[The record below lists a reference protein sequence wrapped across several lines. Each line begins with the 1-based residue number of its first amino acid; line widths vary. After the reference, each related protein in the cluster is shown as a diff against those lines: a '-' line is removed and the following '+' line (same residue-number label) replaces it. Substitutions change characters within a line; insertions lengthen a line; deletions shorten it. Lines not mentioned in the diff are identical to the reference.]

1 MGKPKIRFKGYE
13 DDWEQRKLSDIYASI
28 GNAFVGTATPYY
40 VESGHFY
47 LESNNIK
54 DGQINHNSE
63 IFINDE
69 FYEKQKDKWLHTGD
83 MVMVQSGHVGHAAV
97 IPEELDNSAAHALI
111 MFRHPKE
118 KIEPYFLNYQY
129 QTNKSKKKIEEITTG
144 NTIKHIL
151 ASDMQEFV
159 VDITNYDEQKKIG
172 SYFQKLDHLITL
184 HQRKCYRFIDIAL
197 DAWEQ
202 RKWIDVVDISTE
214 MVNPTTGE
222 YDNMPHIAPGN
233 IESFTGRIL
242 DNVKTVKEEQL
253 ISGKFRFR
261 PDDVVYGKINPQ
273 LGKYFYATVNGLT
286 SADAYVFNGK
296 NGLKQKFLFALLQT
310 SDFFKYSVSV
320 SKRSGMPK
328 INRDELNAYSFLM
341 PSEEEQDRIG
351 SYLLQLDHLIT
362 LHQRK
367 CYRFIDI
374 ALDAWEQ
381 RKLKDYLE
389 VSREKN
395 KTESYGKEDVLSVSG
410 EHGIVNQIEFQG
422 RSFAG
427 VSVANYGVVEAG
439 DVVYT
444 KSPLKS
450 NPYGIIKTNKGKT
463 GIVSTL
469 YAVYKPRMN
478 TNSEFV
484 QIYFE
489 LDSRMNSYMH
499 PLVNKGAKNDMKVSD
514 ENALKGPVAFPELEE
529 QNAITQYFDK
539 LDRLIT
545 LHQRKC
551 EETKSLKKYMLQ
563 KMFPEN
569 GNCVPKIRFSGFAD
583 AWEQRKLGEV
593 AQEFKSGNSLKADEI
608 DITGDYPVY
617 GGNGLRGYTSTYN
630 HDGEYALIGRQGALC
645 GNMNYSVGKAYFTEH
660 AVVVKADENNDTRF
674 LYYMLDT
681 MNLGQYSDQS
691 AQPGLA
697 VNKLVKLENQFP
709 MKEEQQRIGWY
720 FSNIDHLI
728 TLHQH
733 KCDEL
738 QKLKK
743 FMLQNMFV

>member
-184 HQRKCYRFIDIAL
+184 HQRKC
-197 DAWEQ
+197 
-202 RKWIDVVDISTE
+202 
-214 MVNPTTGE
+214 
-222 YDNMPHIAPGN
+222 
-233 IESFTGRIL
+233 
-242 DNVKTVKEEQL
+242 
-253 ISGKFRFR
+253 
-261 PDDVVYGKINPQ
+261 
-273 LGKYFYATVNGLT
+273 
-286 SADAYVFNGK
+286 
-296 NGLKQKFLFALLQT
+296 
-310 SDFFKYSVSV
+310 
-320 SKRSGMPK
+320 
-328 INRDELNAYSFLM
+328 
-341 PSEEEQDRIG
+341 
-351 SYLLQLDHLIT
+351 
-362 LHQRK
+362 
-367 CYRFIDI
+367 
-374 ALDAWEQ
+374 
-381 RKLKDYLE
+381 
-389 VSREKN
+389 
-395 KTESYGKEDVLSVSG
+395 
-410 EHGIVNQIEFQG
+410 
-422 RSFAG
+422 
-427 VSVANYGVVEAG
+427 
-439 DVVYT
+439 
-444 KSPLKS
+444 
-450 NPYGIIKTNKGKT
+450 
-463 GIVSTL
+463 
-469 YAVYKPRMN
+469 
-478 TNSEFV
+478 
-484 QIYFE
+484 
-489 LDSRMNSYMH
+489 
-499 PLVNKGAKNDMKVSD
+499 
-514 ENALKGPVAFPELEE
+514 
-529 QNAITQYFDK
+529 
-539 LDRLIT
+539 
-545 LHQRKC
+545 

-569 GNCVPKIRFSGFAD
+569 GNCVPKIRFKGYED
-583 AWEQRKLGEV
+583 DWEQRKLGEV